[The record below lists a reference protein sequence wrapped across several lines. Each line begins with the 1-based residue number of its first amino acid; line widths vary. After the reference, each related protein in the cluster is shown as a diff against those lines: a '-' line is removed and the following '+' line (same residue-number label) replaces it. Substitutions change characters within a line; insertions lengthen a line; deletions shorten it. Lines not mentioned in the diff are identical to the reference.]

1 MSDQPR
7 DNPTSP
13 DLLSLGV
20 ITVLMSQLSSLHPW
34 VAGLSTFLALAVLMA
49 LVALRGEPRST
60 ALLCGI
66 AALLGTGAC
75 WFFGSDVSISI
86 TIIASAIGTCT
97 LATLSWLICAASRR
111 RQRQIANLE
120 SQQTELARKLYE
132 YDRESTSGKIPEMA
146 LSSPLA
152 ISNVRVSAEQ
162 LLTDSIGS
170 ADALRADH
178 EFFDFAIL
186 LLSMQQIGQR
196 LSSQLDLRSL
206 VTTIQDTAKEVLHCG
221 HAQLYLWNARSN
233 RLEKAMSGRSSVEF
247 SMTRDES
254 GLVSDSTVAFSTV
267 AFSTVAF
274 DWVIANRRILTRRDL
289 VSGKMLPATPH
300 IPAETPMPAA
310 VAPLLIGNELV
321 GLLEVDDVESESST
335 FVRMLFIL
343 ASHCALGVK
352 NAQLFRHIEEMARR
366 DSLTRLL
373 NHAAFHNELER
384 LIDDARTNHRP
395 LTVVM
400 CDVDHFKSVND
411 DYGHQAGDKVLQ
423 DIANWWRTIMP
434 EHAILARYGGEEFI
448 CTLPNENLKRGF
460 ELAEMLR
467 SSLEA
472 HPVVYAGNQ
481 LPVTASFGVAE
492 LGKPA
497 TNATRLVRLAD
508 KALYRAKANGRNRTE
523 CHDPI
528 RPEIAAMTE
537 TAHWRGGVDEERSG
551 GG

>member
-1 MSDQPR
+1 MSDHSR

-13 DLLSLGV
+13 DLLTLGV
-20 ITVLMSQLSSLHPW
+20 IAVLMSQLSSLHPR

-49 LVALRGEPRST
+49 LVALRGEPRAT

-75 WFFGSDVSISI
+75 WFFGSDVSVSI
-86 TIIASAIGTCT
+86 TVIVSAIGSCT
-97 LATLSWLICAASRR
+97 LATLSWLICTASRR
-111 RQRQIANLE
+111 RQRQIAGLE
-120 SQQTELARKLYE
+120 SQQTDLVRKLYE
-132 YDRESTSGKIPEMA
+132 YDRGSTSGKIPLRA
-146 LSSPLA
+146 LSSPVGT
-152 ISNVRVSAEQ
+152 SNEVVSAEQ
-162 LLTDSIGS
+162 ILSDSIGGTE
-170 ADALRADH
+170 ALRGDH
-178 EFFDFAIL
+178 EFFDFALL

-221 HAQLYLWNARSN
+221 HAELYLWNARRN
-233 RLEKAMSGRSSVEF
+233 RLEKAVFGRSSGDF
-247 SMTRDES
+247 SMSPDEFGAS
-254 GLVSDSTVAFSTV
+254 PVSNA
-267 AFSTVAF
+267 AF
-274 DWVIANRRILTRRDL
+274 DWVMANRRILTRRDL
-289 VSGKMLPATPH
+289 VSGKLPPTTPH
-300 IPAETPMPAA
+300 VSAETPMATA

-321 GLLEVDDVESESST
+321 GLLEIDDVVDESST

-343 ASHCALGVK
+343 SSHCALGVK

-373 NHAAFHNELER
+373 NHAAFLNELER
-384 LIDDARTNHRP
+384 LIDDAQANHQT

-400 CDVDHFKSVND
+400 SDVDHFKNVND

-434 EHAILARYGGEEFI
+434 EHAVLARYGGEEFI
-448 CTLPNENLKRGF
+448 CALPGEDLKRGF
-460 ELAEMLR
+460 DLAELLR
-467 SSLEA
+467 SSLAA
-472 HPVVYAGNQ
+472 HPISHDGQQ

-497 TNATRLVRLAD
+497 TSATRLVRLAD
-508 KALYRAKANGRNRTE
+508 KALYRAKAAGRNRTE

-528 RPEIAAMTE
+528 RPEIAAMIE
-537 TAHWRGGVDEERSG
+537 TAQFTLPKEPPVVNF
-551 GG
+551 

>member
-1 MSDQPR
+1 MSDQSR

-13 DLLSLGV
+13 DLLTLGV

-49 LVALRGEPRST
+49 FVALRGEPRTT

-66 AALLGTGAC
+66 AALLGTSAC
-75 WFFGSDVSISI
+75 WFFGSDLSVSI
-86 TIIASAIGTCT
+86 TVFASAIGTCT
-97 LATLSWLICAASRR
+97 LTTLSWLICAASRR
-111 RQRQIANLE
+111 CQRQIANLE
-120 SQQTELARKLYE
+120 SQQTELVRKLYE
-132 YDRESTSGKIPEMA
+132 YDRGSTSGKIPEMA

-152 ISNVRVSAEQ
+152 VSNVRVSAEQ
-162 LLTDSIGS
+162 LLADSVGS

-206 VTTIQDTAKEVLHCG
+206 VATIQDTAKEVLHCG
-221 HAQLYLWNARSN
+221 HAQLYFWNTRSN

-247 SMTRDES
+247 SMTREDS
-254 GLVSDSTVAFSTV
+254 GSVSASTA
-267 AFSTVAF
+267 AF
-274 DWVIANRRILTRRDL
+274 DWVIANRRILTRRDF
-289 VSGKMLPATPH
+289 VSGKMMSATPH
-300 IPAETPMPAA
+300 IPADTPMPAA

-321 GLLEVDDVESESST
+321 GLLEVDDVENESST

-343 ASHCALGVK
+343 ASHCALGLK

-373 NHAAFHNELER
+373 NHAAFHNELDR
-384 LIDDARTNHRP
+384 LIDDAQSNHQP

-448 CTLPNENLKRGF
+448 GALPNENLKRGF

-472 HPVVYAGNQ
+472 HPVVHAGTQ
-481 LPVTASFGVAE
+481 LPVTASFGIAE

-497 TNATRLVRLAD
+497 TNATRLVHLAD

-523 CHDPI
+523 YHDPV
-528 RPEIAAMTE
+528 RPEIAAMSE
-537 TAHWRGGVDEERSG
+537 IAHWRGGVEDERSG